1 MLKSGVFGICCVCA
15 TLAAQTYVPQNV
27 GEFYPE
33 PGKTARLTVK
43 AGEGAALPESLS
55 YSLLDYSGKNVGSGM
70 FKRKGETLETSLTL
84 NRGFYELDLGKQ
96 RIGLSVLESS
106 SRVPDRFFALE
117 TLLNYDSPEKIR
129 QMMAVLKKAGIATIR
144 EYHHWNQEEKEPAR
158 KVGCPQGKALP
169 ACPGVRH

>member
-129 QMMAVLKKAGIATIR
+129 QMMAVLKKSRHCDDPGISLLESGR
-144 EYHHWNQEEKEPAR
+144 ERAR

>member
-84 NRGFYELDLGKQ
+84 NRGFYELDSLPSHTSLK
-96 RIGLSVLESS
+96 LSFLSS
-106 SRVPDRFFALE
+106 CLSLR
-117 TLLNYDSPEKIR
+117 
-129 QMMAVLKKAGIATIR
+129 
-144 EYHHWNQEEKEPAR
+144 
-158 KVGCPQGKALP
+158 
-169 ACPGVRH
+169 

>member
-1 MLKSGVFGICCVCA
+1 MLKSGVLGICCVCA

-96 RIGLSVLESS
+96 RIGLSVLEPS

-144 EYHHWNQEEKEPAR
+144 EYHHWNQDRERAR
-158 KVGCPQGKALP
+158 KVGCPQEKALP

>member
-55 YSLLDYSGKNVGSGM
+55 YSLLDYSGKTSVPECLSG
-70 FKRKGETLETSLTL
+70 
-84 NRGFYELDLGKQ
+84 
-96 RIGLSVLESS
+96 
-106 SRVPDRFFALE
+106 
-117 TLLNYDSPEKIR
+117 
-129 QMMAVLKKAGIATIR
+129 R
-144 EYHHWNQEEKEPAR
+144 ERRWR
-158 KVGCPQGKALP
+158 
-169 ACPGVRH
+169 RR

>member
-1 MLKSGVFGICCVCA
+1 
-15 TLAAQTYVPQNV
+15 
-27 GEFYPE
+27 
-33 PGKTARLTVK
+33 
-43 AGEGAALPESLS
+43 
-55 YSLLDYSGKNVGSGM
+55 M

-144 EYHHWNQEEKEPAR
+144 EYHHWN
-158 KVGCPQGKALP
+158 
-169 ACPGVRH
+169 